1 MNSFLALDLAITTG
15 WAAASI
21 CPPNPNVQIQSGV
34 QEFAINSRIE
44 GAGMRYL
51 RFSRWLDEM
60 HRLLH
65 LERLSF
71 EEVKQRPLSVAAG
84 HMYGGFMA
92 TLTAW
97 CESNNVPYEGIPVGT
112 IKKHATGKGNA
123 GKEEVK
129 KAMRAKGHSPSDDNE
144 ADALAQ
150 LYLVLENATPSAPR
164 LRFTPHSVD
173 TGRVPVGPVP
183 VARRRIQT

>member
-1 MNSFLALDLAITTG
+1 MNSFLALDLATTTG
-15 WAAASI
+15 WAVALL
-21 CPPNPNVQIQSGV
+21 NQHGKVQIQSGT
-34 QEFAINSRIE
+34 QSFAINARIE

-60 HRLLH
+60 HKMLNI
-65 LERLSF
+65 ERLAF
-71 EEVKQRPLSVAAG
+71 EEVKQRAQSVAAG

-97 CESNNVPYEGIPVGT
+97 CESNKVPYEGIPVGT

-123 GKEEVK
+123 GKEEVR
-129 KAMRAKGHSPSDDNE
+129 KAMTAKGHLPRDDNE
-144 ADALAQ
+144 ADALA
-150 LYLVLENATPSAPR
+150 LLHLVLENATPSAPR
-164 LRFTPHSVD
+164 LGPTPHSID
-173 TGRVPVGPVP
+173 AGRVPVGPVP

>member
-1 MNSFLALDLAITTG
+1 MNSFLALDLATTTG
-15 WAAASI
+15 WAAAAI
-21 CPPNPNVQIQSGV
+21 NPHGKIQIQSGT
-34 QEFAINSRIE
+34 QSFAINARIE

-60 HRLLH
+60 HKLLNI
-65 LERLSF
+65 ERLAF
-71 EEVKQRPLSVAAG
+71 EEVKQRAQSVAAG

-97 CESNNVPYEGIPVGT
+97 CESNKVPYEGIPVGT

-123 GKEEVK
+123 GKDEVK
-129 KAMRAKGHSPSDDNE
+129 KAMIAKGHLPKDDNE
-144 ADALAQ
+144 ADALA
-150 LYLVLENATPSAPR
+150 LLHLVLENATPSAPSIR
-164 LRFTPHSVD
+164 PAPHSID
-173 TGRVPVGPVP
+173 AGRVPVGAVP